1 MKVLRLLPLV
11 PTTLAIFLSGC
22 AIHPLGPL
30 DRAPQHKA
38 AKLTGYSPFAW
49 GISTSS
55 LQYEDRDEKQGNK
68 DYFLRDWD
76 LLVSQNKAP
85 IVGNALY
92 SWSDFDKDL
101 AALKKIGV
109 THYRF
114 SIEWA
119 RVEPTPGLQ

>member
-68 DYFLRDWD
+68 DYSLRDWEVKTRHP
-76 LLVSQNKAP
+76 LLAM
-85 IVGNALY
+85 L
-92 SWSDFDKDL
+92 
-101 AALKKIGV
+101 
-109 THYRF
+109 
-114 SIEWA
+114 SIA
-119 RVEPTPGLQ
+119 GAILIRILPP